1 MPARVSAFLLAF
13 VLLAPFASAQDEGSG
28 DTLVVLP
35 FENRAQ
41 APGLEWIGEAFPE
54 VLSERLA
61 SPSLFAVP
69 RESRDYAFDR
79 VGVPSGAKL
88 SRATLYRI
96 AEQMDVDE
104 VVLGWFAYDG
114 STFSAHTQL
123 LNMRTLRLSPEI
135 VESGPLPKIIEV
147 MTALAWDLQRLSAP
161 VLTTSR
167 NDFIASWPPIRLD
180 AFENY
185 VRGVTAP
192 TKQEKIA
199 RLREAVRLNPTYGQA
214 LLQLCKAQ
222 Y

>member
-79 VGVPSGAKL
+79 VGVPS
-88 SRATLYRI
+88 
-96 AEQMDVDE
+96 E
-104 VVLGWFAYDG
+104 
-114 STFSAHTQL
+114 
-123 LNMRTLRLSPEI
+123 
-135 VESGPLPKIIEV
+135 
-147 MTALAWDLQRLSAP
+147 
-161 VLTTSR
+161 
-167 NDFIASWPPIRLD
+167 
-180 AFENY
+180 
-185 VRGVTAP
+185 
-192 TKQEKIA
+192 
-199 RLREAVRLNPTYGQA
+199 REALTCHSVTNRRADGR
-214 LLQLCKAQ
+214 
-222 Y
+222 